1 MISIETSLASFNA
14 QLARYMELSKK
25 LPNQILEKKGRDLG
39 IKLFEGFREHQFGGN
54 PKRKGI
60 AAEELRQRSARGR
73 AKGNGIRVR
82 PSLRKRYEQGREH
95 LTYSVRSFG
104 QGARRSLLL
113 SDYREAKR
121 DGRAARK
128 RRSALWK
135 KTVGMELAAR
145 ESGIGVLAASF
156 LWYRRSRA
164 SRWSV
169 SQNERVQT
177 GSGALVLNRT
187 GKPLGYT
194 QVSAGMLRIVGE
206 TEGLAATDAKHSIV
220 TGAISTVLADM
231 ETYISDHE
239 KQIRKESG
247 FL

>member
-60 AAEELRQRSARGR
+60 AAEELRQRSSQGR
-73 AKGNGIRVR
+73 GIRVR

-121 DGRAARK
+121 EGRAARK

-135 KTVGMELAAR
+135 KAVGMELAAR

-156 LWYRRSRA
+156 LWYRKRSNN
-164 SRWSV
+164 SMG
-169 SQNERVQT
+169 T
-177 GSGALVLNRT
+177 FLVPNRT
-187 GKPLGYT
+187 GKPLGY
-194 QVSAGMLRIVGE
+194 VERSENALRIVGE
-206 TEGLAATDAKHSIV
+206 TPGLSAVDAKHSV
-220 TGAISTVLADM
+220 VVGAINTATADM
-231 ETYISDHE
+231 VEYVT
-239 KQIRKESG
+239 RKERELFNMAFSNAE
-247 FL
+247 

>member
-60 AAEELRQRSARGR
+60 AAEELRQRSSQGR
-73 AKGNGIRVR
+73 GIRVR
-82 PSLRKRYEQGREH
+82 PSLRKRYEQGREY

-104 QGARRSLLL
+104 QAARRSLLL

-121 DGRAARK
+121 EGRAARK

-156 LWYRRSRA
+156 LWFRKRSNN
-164 SRWSV
+164 SMG
-169 SQNERVQT
+169 T
-177 GSGALVLNRT
+177 FLVPNRT
-187 GKPLGYT
+187 GKPLGYVERT
-194 QVSAGMLRIVGE
+194 ENALRIVGE
-206 TEGLAATDAKHSIV
+206 TEGLAATDAKYHV
-220 TGAISTVLADM
+220 VAGAINTATADM
-231 ETYISDHE
+231 VDYIT
-239 KQIRKESG
+239 RKERELFNMAFSNAA
-247 FL
+247 

>member
-25 LPNQILEKKGRDLG
+25 LPDQILEKKGRDLG

-60 AAEELRQRSARGR
+60 AAEELRQRSSQGR
-73 AKGNGIRVR
+73 GIRVR
-82 PSLRKRYEQGREH
+82 PSLRKRYEQGREY

-156 LWYRRSRA
+156 LWFRKRSNNA
-164 SRWSV
+164 MG
-169 SQNERVQT
+169 T
-177 GSGALVLNRT
+177 FLVPNRT
-187 GKPLGYT
+187 GKPLGY
-194 QVSAGMLRIVGE
+194 VERSENALRIVGE
-206 TEGLAATDAKHSIV
+206 TEGLAATDAKHQV
-220 TGAISTVLADM
+220 VVGAINTATADM
-231 ETYISDHE
+231 VEYVT
-239 KQIRKESG
+239 RKERELFNMAFSNAA
-247 FL
+247 

>member
-60 AAEELRQRSARGR
+60 AAEELRQRSSQGR
-73 AKGNGIRVR
+73 GIRVR
-82 PSLRKRYEQGREH
+82 PSLRKRYEQGREY

-121 DGRAARK
+121 EGRAARK

-156 LWYRRSRA
+156 LWFRKRSNN
-164 SRWSV
+164 SMG
-169 SQNERVQT
+169 T
-177 GSGALVLNRT
+177 FLVPNRT
-187 GKPLGYT
+187 GKPLGYVERT
-194 QVSAGMLRIVGE
+194 ENAMRIVGE
-206 TEGLAATDAKHSIV
+206 TPGLGTVDAKYSV
-220 TGAISTVLADM
+220 VVGAINTATADM
-231 ETYISDHE
+231 VDYIT
-239 KQIRKESG
+239 RKERELFNMAFSNAA
-247 FL
+247 

>member
-60 AAEELRQRSARGR
+60 AAEELRQRSSQGR
-73 AKGNGIRVR
+73 GIRVR
-82 PSLRKRYEQGREH
+82 PSLRKRSELGREQ

-121 DGRAARK
+121 EGRAARK
-128 RRSALWK
+128 RRSALWQK
-135 KTVGMELAAR
+135 AVGMELAAR

-156 LWYRRSRA
+156 LWFRKRSNNA
-164 SRWSV
+164 MG
-169 SQNERVQT
+169 T
-177 GSGALVLNRT
+177 FLVPNRT
-187 GKPLGYT
+187 GKPLGY
-194 QVSAGMLRIVGE
+194 VERSENAMRIVGD
-206 TEGLAATDAKHSIV
+206 TEGLAATDAKYQV
-220 TGAISTVLADM
+220 VAGAINTATADM
-231 ETYISDHE
+231 VDYIT
-239 KQIRKESG
+239 RKERELFNMAFSNAA
-247 FL
+247 

>member
-1 MISIETSLASFNA
+1 MITIETSLASFNA

-60 AAEELRQRSARGR
+60 AAEELRQRSSQGR
-73 AKGNGIRVR
+73 GIRVR
-82 PSLRKRYEQGREH
+82 PSLRKRYEQGREY

-104 QGARRSLLL
+104 QAARRSLLL

-121 DGRAARK
+121 EGRAARK

-156 LWYRRSRA
+156 LWFRKRSNN
-164 SRWSV
+164 SMG
-169 SQNERVQT
+169 T
-177 GSGALVLNRT
+177 FLVPNRT
-187 GKPLGYT
+187 GKPLGYVERT
-194 QVSAGMLRIVGE
+194 ENALRIVGE
-206 TEGLAATDAKHSIV
+206 TEGLAATDAKYHV
-220 TGAISTVLADM
+220 VAGAINTATADM
-231 ETYISDHE
+231 VDYIT
-239 KQIRKESG
+239 RKERELFNMAFSNAA
-247 FL
+247 